1 MRVAVIDVGSNTVR
15 LLVAAVRGAARIEPI
30 ADEKAFLWLGAEL
43 AQHGELAPA
52 KQAELAGTVR
62 AFARIARDHDVARL
76 ETIVTA
82 PGRGRGAES
91 LLGTLQQWTGAP
103 VRVLSAA
110 EEGRLAWEGAVAR
123 ADELPEVV
131 GVADVGGGST
141 ELVVGTPLA
150 GVAWVCSL
158 EIGSLR
164 LTESFFRSDPPSA
177 SAVARA
183 RDAAREALSTIDPPI
198 PDSVFATGGSARTA
212 AKMLGR
218 RYDAS
223 ALDEAIVTLTRRSS
237 VQAATAHGL
246 HAERARTIAAG
257 AIILAEI
264 ARLLERPLERARG
277 GLREG
282 AALSLAAD
290 ALLAA

>member
-15 LLVAAVRGAARIEPI
+15 LLVAAVRGADRIEPI

-43 AQHGELAPA
+43 AQRGELGPK
-52 KQAELAGTVR
+52 KQAELSDTAR
-62 AFARIARDHDVARL
+62 AFARIAHDHDIARL

-91 LLGTLQQWTGAP
+91 LLETLGQATGAP
-103 VRVLSAA
+103 VRVLSAS

-123 ADELPEVV
+123 AGDLPDVV

-150 GVAWVCSL
+150 GPAWVCSL
-158 EIGSLR
+158 AIGSLR
-164 LTESFFRSDPPSA
+164 LTERFFRGDPPSPDE
-177 SAVARA
+177 VARA
-183 RDAAREALSTIDPPI
+183 RASAQEELVTIDPPI
-198 PDSVFATGGSARTA
+198 PDRVFATGGSARTA
-212 AKMLGR
+212 AKILGR

-223 ALDEAIVTLTRRSS
+223 ALDEAILTLTGRS
-237 VQAATAHGL
+237 AAETAAAHGL

-264 ARLLERPLERARG
+264 ARLLDRPLERARG

-290 ALLAA
+290 TLLAA